1 MKKVV
6 IIAIAVSMVSVAAL
20 ANVQI
25 QWQNLQP
32 EVTAVGGAL
41 APTSFLAQL
50 IWSPDNVA
58 SPLDIA
64 NPLVPTEG
72 ETVLLSENLFI
83 DGAVFDPTGN
93 RIFDDSI
100 AGGFVYTRIF
110 DSAAP
115 AIGDFYGE
123 NAPTGNTATAHPNSP
138 GLAIE
143 TTEPAT
149 VTGNAAL
156 VGPIAVT
163 TEIIPEPGTLA
174 LLGLGALTA
183 LWRRRRA

>member
-32 EVTAVGGAL
+32 EITAVGGAL

-50 IWSPDNVA
+50 IRSPDNVA
-58 SPLDIA
+58 SPLE
-64 NPLVPTEG
+64 PTGG
-72 ETVLLSENLFI
+72 ETVLLSENLFV
-83 DGAVFDPTGN
+83 DGAVFNPAGN